1 VSDGPGLPLP
11 ADDQQAELVECLRA
25 AGGEPVSFEEL
36 RARGI
41 ENPAVLCYELEL
53 VGMPIDRV
61 RQAVTTGSI
70 ESVPALESSAPGR
83 MRYGRWLVALVLI
96 ALVLAVGTTLAL
108 TGGTHTTAAGE
119 RRALAVSTAR
129 RAPPRA
135 VARPKHASTPAAHAS
150 TPAAHARP
158 PVSIVAAAKLQ
169 AEGHQLLAEGHY
181 TVAIGELKG
190 ALAATGESLAS
201 CATPSTEACLT
212 YAYALYDLGR
222 ALLLDGE
229 PRAAVG
235 VLGER
240 LQIDNQRA
248 IVEEELQL
256 ATRADGAGVDTA
268 GTDTGGTPPRELNP
282 GESGYNPLKD
292 RS

>member
-61 RQAVTTGSI
+61 RQAVTAGSI
-70 ESVPALESSAPGR
+70 ESTRSIESVTALDSAARGR
-83 MRYGRWLVALVLI
+83 TRYGIWLVALALI
-96 ALVLAVGTTLAL
+96 ALVLAVGATLAL
-108 TGGTHTTAAGE
+108 TGGTHTTAAGKHP
-119 RRALAVSTAR
+119 ALAASAAR

-135 VARPKHASTPAAHAS
+135 AARLKHASPLKHASSPTKHASTPAAQVP
-150 TPAAHARP
+150 T
-158 PVSIVAAAKLQ
+158 PVSAAAAAKLQ
-169 AEGHQLLAEGHY
+169 AEGHQLLADGDY
-181 TVAIGELKG
+181 TAAIGELKG

-229 PRAAVG
+229 PKAAVA

-240 LQIDNQRA
+240 LRIDNQRA

-256 ATRADGAGVDTA
+256 AAHAGGAGADTA
-268 GTDTGGTPPRELNP
+268 GADTGGTPSRA
-282 GESGYNPLKD
+282 
-292 RS
+292 